1 MIEWKRLYKKP
12 AGSLPGGVVTQWGVG
27 AITVGLLIFLTY
39 WILTGKGVP
48 EQPAEV
54 TQATTTPPRNYTD
67 QMTARVD
74 EETMRADTK
83 RAAADRA
90 LRARQQQQANTA
102 GVAAGQ
108 VTAHEA
114 ALLAGPSPDTG
125 QPYTEEEWEL
135 RERLRLEAVER
146 RSRSL
151 RSSPIAQT
159 YRKLD
164 GGGGSSVA
172 ERIVDD
178 PIATMKA
185 EGAEALQQALDTMGT
200 VTSGLEDQIAAE
212 AQADQEFIAALRGTP
227 AAPEAAPLIPATALL
242 SSRRPIHG
250 RALGRQWF
258 MNFGRTVFSQLI
270 NFLPDREFRRC
281 VSRYDG
287 DCRLRSFSCW
297 DQFLSMAFAQLT
309 YRESLRDI
317 EACLRSLGAKL
328 YHMGFRGNIARSTLA
343 DANESR
349 DWRIYADFAQVL
361 IRIARPLYAR
371 DPIGVDLDQSLYA
384 LDSTTIDLCLKL
396 FPWAQ
401 FRQRKA
407 VVKMH
412 TLLDLRGNI
421 PTFIRITAGKTHDVN
436 ILDEF
441 LPEPGA
447 FYVMDRAYVDFQRL
461 FVFTLCSSFFVV
473 RTKKNILLQRRY
485 SHPVDPSTGVR
496 SDQTVILTTF
506 ESAQAYPDPLR
517 RVSYFDAATNKR
529 LKFLTNN
536 FALPAL
542 TIAEIYRSR
551 WQVELFFRWIKQHL
565 RIKNFYGASE
575 NAVKTQIWIAVSVY
589 VLVAIVRKRLGLEAS
604 LYQILQ
610 ILSVTLFEKTPI
622 LQALQPSDS
631 HDNLLDDPNQLILFD
646 F

>member
-1 MIEWKRLYKKP
+1 M
-12 AGSLPGGVVTQWGVG
+12 
-27 AITVGLLIFLTY
+27 
-39 WILTGKGVP
+39 
-48 EQPAEV
+48 
-54 TQATTTPPRNYTD
+54 N
-67 QMTARVD
+67 
-74 EETMRADTK
+74 
-83 RAAADRA
+83 
-90 LRARQQQQANTA
+90 
-102 GVAAGQ
+102 
-108 VTAHEA
+108 
-114 ALLAGPSPDTG
+114 
-125 QPYTEEEWEL
+125 
-135 RERLRLEAVER
+135 
-146 RSRSL
+146 
-151 RSSPIAQT
+151 
-159 YRKLD
+159 
-164 GGGGSSVA
+164 
-172 ERIVDD
+172 
-178 PIATMKA
+178 
-185 EGAEALQQALDTMGT
+185 
-200 VTSGLEDQIAAE
+200 
-212 AQADQEFIAALRGTP
+212 
-227 AAPEAAPLIPATALL
+227 
-242 SSRRPIHG
+242 
-250 RALGRQWF
+250 LGRS
-258 MNFGRTVFSQLI
+258 VFAQLI
-270 NFLPDREFRRC
+270 SFLPDREFRRC

-287 DCRLRSFSCW
+287 DRRWRGFSCW
-297 DQFLSMAFAQLT
+297 DQFLGMAFAQLS

-328 YHMGFRGNIARSTLA
+328 YHMGFRSPVARSTLA

-349 DWRIYADFAQVL
+349 DGRIYADFAQVL

-371 DPIGVDLDQSLYA
+371 DPIGVGLDQSLYA
-384 LDSTTIDLCLKL
+384 LDSTTIDLCLSL
-396 FPWAQ
+396 FPWAK
-401 FRQRKA
+401 FRRRKA
-407 VVKMH
+407 AVKMH

-421 PTFIRITAGKTHDVN
+421 PTFIRITDGKTHDVN

-447 FYVMDRAYVDFQRL
+447 FYVMDRAYVDFERL

-485 SHPVDPSTGVR
+485 SHPVDKSTGLR
-496 SDQTVILTTF
+496 SDQTVILTAI
-506 ESAQAYPDPLR
+506 ESAQAYPDSLR

-565 RIKNFYGASE
+565 RIKKFYGTSE

-622 LQALQPSDS
+622 LRALQPSAS
-631 HDNLLDDPNQLILFD
+631 QENLLHDPNQLILFD